1 MDIPAIDFPN
11 SDKEF
16 IDNPYPYMK
25 ELRETSPIHYDTFS
39 GLNLI
44 TKFEDVKS
52 VQTSKTFSSSD
63 PEEIKASDEKVSQRE
78 EYQYFWRTEEFSLLN
93 LEGQLH
99 GDLRGLVAKAF
110 SNRQVQ
116 ELRPFMEKSLTNFY
130 LQLILIG
137 LIC

>member
-44 TKFEDVKS
+44 TKFEDVKAYKQ
-52 VQTSKTFSSSD
+52 V
-63 PEEIKASDEKVSQRE
+63 RL
-78 EYQYFWRTEEFSLLN
+78 SLL
-93 LEGQLH
+93 LT
-99 GDLRGLVAKAF
+99 LRK
-110 SNRQVQ
+110 
-116 ELRPFMEKSLTNFY
+116 
-130 LQLILIG
+130 
-137 LIC
+137 